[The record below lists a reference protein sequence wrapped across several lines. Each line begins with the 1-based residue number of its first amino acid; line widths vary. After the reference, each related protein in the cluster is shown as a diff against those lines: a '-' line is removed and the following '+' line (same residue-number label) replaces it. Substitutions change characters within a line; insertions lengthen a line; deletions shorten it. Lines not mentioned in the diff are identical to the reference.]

1 MRLAVTFM
9 RANPPTI
16 GHERVVKMM
25 QSLPAIE
32 QRIYLSP
39 SHGSKS
45 DPLDFDYKLKLM
57 KKAFE
62 GVTTFVS
69 PVPQKNFFDMLK
81 FVDQLGIHELDV
93 VVGGDRYE
101 DIANR
106 FPFYNG
112 RDYRFLRLRVH
123 NAGDR
128 DDSDTVSGM
137 SASKMREA
145 AKLNDH
151 VTFERGLP
159 HKLRSMSSDIMAR
172 VREGCQ
178 FKSLVS
184 S

>member
-16 GHERVVKMM
+16 GHELVVKKM
-25 QSLPAIE
+25 QSLPAVE
-32 QRIYLSP
+32 QRIYLSQ
-39 SHGSKS
+39 SHDAKS
-45 DPLDFDYKLKLM
+45 NPLDFDYKLKLM

-69 PVPQKNFFDMLK
+69 PMPMFDFFAMLK
-81 FVDQLGIHELDV
+81 FVDKLGFNELDV
-93 VVGGDRYE
+93 VIGGDRYDDLAKRIE
-101 DIANR
+101 K
-106 FPFYNG
+106 YNQFE
-112 RDYRFLRLRVH
+112 YRFHRLRVH
-123 NAGDR
+123 NAGIR
-128 DDSDTVSGM
+128 DDSSTVSGM

-145 AKLNDH
+145 AKLNDYD
-151 VTFERGLP
+151 TFERGLP
-159 HKLRSMSSDIMAR
+159 PKLRSMSSDIMAR